1 MIELWEINQ
10 KFSSSAMSTRK
21 TMESKEKATKHKT
34 VKIIM
39 VQPFKVVRAYKKN
52 QA

>member
-1 MIELWEINQ
+1 MIELLEIKQ
-10 KFSSSAMSTRK
+10 KFPSK
-21 TMESKEKATKHKT
+21 TLESKEKATKHKT

-39 VQPFKVVRAYKKN
+39 VQPFKVVCTYKKN